1 MRLFFGEVRNNANA
15 ATGDLSCKVR
25 EVNAQSI
32 DENDGGNDYH
42 YASTVYPTTTA
53 SLDGVGQMPGL
64 AVGSKVL
71 CAEVDGCI
79 FILGGTPRAGSKK

>member
-1 MRLFFGEVRNNANA
+1 MRLFCGEVRDNANA
-15 ATGDLSCKVR
+15 ATGDLSCKIR
-25 EVNAQSI
+25 EFN
-32 DENDGGNDYH
+32 DESVDESVGGNNYH
-42 YASTVYPTTTA
+42 YGCTVFPTTTA

-79 FILGGTPRAGSKK
+79 VILGGTPRAGSKK

>member
-1 MRLFFGEVRNNANA
+1 MRLFCGEVRDNANA
-15 ATGDLSCKVR
+15 ATGDLSYKIR
-25 EVNAQSI
+25 EFNAQSV
-32 DENDGGNDYH
+32 DENDGGDDYH
-42 YASTVYPTTTA
+42 YACTVFPTTTA

>member
-1 MRLFFGEVRNNANA
+1 MRLFCGEVRDNANA
-15 ATGDLSCKVR
+15 ATGDLSFKIR
-25 EVNAQSI
+25 EFNAQSV
-32 DENDGGNDYH
+32 DENDGGDDYH
-42 YASTVYPTTTA
+42 YGSTVFPTTSA

-71 CAEVDGCI
+71 CAEVDGQI